1 MGANMIDG
9 LKQTNKNILGL
20 RLKVK
25 LFKEHISHCSALKPA
40 LRIFISVLNYKIT
53 PPVSD

>member
-20 RLKVK
+20 RMKVK